1 MTTSKRLAGWS
12 GNRQPDLFGSEDH
25 DSDLSKWQDFCVNL
39 KAWLFLGNPKFEVD
53 LHRAESHKTGA
64 IDVSAEPEDVQL
76 RCKQFYNIMTGLLRG
91 KPLRML
97 WQIENRNGYELWRQ
111 LGQLFAPKDESQVYF
126 SVVCIASCA
135 PVFERSDFA
144 GSSFGLERLRAEYA
158 KSSGTDVPDD
168 LMLSVLVRS
177 LPRHIQQ
184 HVQLQMDETSSYED
198 IRSLVIGY
206 EKITS
211 WSPGKIHSELGIVS
225 PPNLGPAPMEVDLV
239 STYPKG
245 KGKQKGKP
253 GKGTQKGK
261 DGGKSKGSQGQKGN
275 KGSSA
280 GKDGKGKGSSTTAT
294 CFHCG
299 KPGHTKRDCWQ
310 LNGRPGSKKVSIVS
324 ADDGASVSGST
335 TGSTTSS
342 VPTSASTA
350 GNSGNAN
357 SVRFFSSTVTIEEV
371 PESDSDGDV
380 IDLTAYKGGPNS
392 VSKNHISFRCQK
404 RTQKLVPCTCLS
416 RS

>member
-1 MTTSKRLAGWS
+1 
-12 GNRQPDLFGSEDH
+12 
-25 DSDLSKWQDFCVNL
+25 
-39 KAWLFLGNPKFEVD
+39 
-53 LHRAESHKTGA
+53 
-64 IDVSAEPEDVQL
+64 
-76 RCKQFYNIMTGLLRG
+76 
-91 KPLRML
+91 
-97 WQIENRNGYELWRQ
+97 
-111 LGQLFAPKDESQVYF
+111 
-126 SVVCIASCA
+126 
-135 PVFERSDFA
+135 
-144 GSSFGLERLRAEYA
+144 
-158 KSSGTDVPDD
+158 
-168 LMLSVLVRS
+168 
-177 LPRHIQQ
+177 
-184 HVQLQMDETSSYED
+184 MDETSSYED

-357 SVRFFSSTVTIEEV
+357 SVRLFSSTVTIEEV

-380 IDLTAYKGGPNS
+380 IDLTAYDHVGGSCMMVSLMEHFTPCESYMRCSCPVFDVSYSDLDDSWTFSEDIDIACISTVDTCDCDHIRAAHHSGGEALTEIVFDLGADGS
-392 VSKNHISFRCQK
+392 VLPASF
-404 RTQKLVPCTCLS
+404 LS
-416 RS
+416 MLMRRAIPSHSMIPE